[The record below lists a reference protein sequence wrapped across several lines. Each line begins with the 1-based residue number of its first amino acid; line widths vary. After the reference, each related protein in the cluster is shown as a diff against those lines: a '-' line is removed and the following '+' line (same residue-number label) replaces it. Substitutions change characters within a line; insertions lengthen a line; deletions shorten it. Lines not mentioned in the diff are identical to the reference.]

1 MNKKYPEFLEPYLK
15 DAIAIPDP
23 EALSAILGIKRREA
37 EKVVIRTKE
46 DLGGYKVRSVFC
58 TKETREL
65 EKELLNI
72 LSSYATTKN
81 GKDRV
86 LTLTPS
92 LSREELQTRFKDVRE
107 SRKLEEQLG
116 GAKIARVREI
126 ISGAAI
132 ERMSFWQSP
141 LIAIRRRGIEAELK
155 EIYGEFVQVEFLD
168 STDKARELLQ
178 KKNILLLIGEG
189 EAEEGVFDEQG
200 IINIDINNLSEPCEI
215 YPEFVINS
223 FVAKKQ
229 AIEAIITLLTEF
241 ATLKDSYLFKG
252 ILVEDLKDVL
262 ELVEKIEMGNGK
274 AEPGFDEEIYR
285 YEEELNKEAERIMR
299 SGGGVEEFKGY
310 LEEVLVNMADA
321 LMLTREDKDVL
332 RECAYENL
340 DSGLPFEFSRVP
352 LQRLRQGYNRK
363 KAERRYYKLSEF
375 AKQLEQHRE
384 QVSTAIKK
392 IFYLDFML
400 AVMQFSRD
408 FKLNMPELSEE
419 GLGVIMGRNIFLVDE
434 ELSGGEPVVPVS
446 YSIGK
451 TNLGIFG
458 AAPHPVAILTGAN
471 SGGKTSLL
479 IMLATSVILTELGLP
494 VPAERAEIPLSPLYL
509 YRRKMIKKTGSFEY
523 SMRALSRIF
532 MREGAK
538 VVLIDELEA
547 LTEPGAMGRI
557 MAVILNYMPKDT
569 IAVVITH
576 LIHEL
581 LPHISMEK
589 VRVDG
594 IESEGLDA
602 AGNIIVDRQPMFSHI
617 GSSTPELVIK
627 KLLGRVKKKELKTVY
642 EEIIKVLE
650 VERGEVGLK

>member
-1 MNKKYPEFLEPYLK
+1 MNKKYPEFLKPYLE

-46 DLGGYKVRSVFC
+46 DLAGYKVRSVFC

-65 EKELLNI
+65 EKELLKI

-132 ERMSFWQSP
+132 EKMSFGQSP

-189 EAEEGVFDEQG
+189 DAEEGVLDEPG
-200 IINIDINNLSEPCEI
+200 IINTDINNLSEPCEI

-252 ILVEDLKDVL
+252 ISVEDLGEVL
-262 ELVEKIEMGNGK
+262 TLIKKIEVEKSK
-274 AEPGFDEEIYR
+274 AEPSFDDLIYR
-285 YEEELNKEAERIMR
+285 YEEELNKEAERIMQ

-321 LMLTREDKDVL
+321 LMLTGEDRDVL

-375 AKQLEQHRE
+375 AKQLERHRA

-408 FKLNMPELSEE
+408 FKLNMPE
-419 GLGVIMGRNIFLVDE
+419 
-434 ELSGGEPVVPVS
+434 
-446 YSIGK
+446 
-451 TNLGIFG
+451 
-458 AAPHPVAILTGAN
+458 
-471 SGGKTSLL
+471 
-479 IMLATSVILTELGLP
+479 
-494 VPAERAEIPLSPLYL
+494 
-509 YRRKMIKKTGSFEY
+509 
-523 SMRALSRIF
+523 
-532 MREGAK
+532 
-538 VVLIDELEA
+538 
-547 LTEPGAMGRI
+547 
-557 MAVILNYMPKDT
+557 
-569 IAVVITH
+569 
-576 LIHEL
+576 
-581 LPHISMEK
+581 
-589 VRVDG
+589 
-594 IESEGLDA
+594 
-602 AGNIIVDRQPMFSHI
+602 
-617 GSSTPELVIK
+617 
-627 KLLGRVKKKELKTVY
+627 
-642 EEIIKVLE
+642 
-650 VERGEVGLK
+650 

>member
-46 DLGGYKVRSVFC
+46 DLAGYKVRSVFC

-65 EKELLNI
+65 EKELLKI

-132 ERMSFWQSP
+132 ERMSFGQSP

-155 EIYGEFVQVEFLD
+155 ETYGEFVQVEFLD

-189 EAEEGVFDEQG
+189 EAEEGVLDEQG

-321 LMLTREDKDVL
+321 LMLTGEDRDVL

-352 LQRLRQGYNRK
+352 LQRLRQGYKRK

-375 AKQLEQHRE
+375 AKQLERHRE
-384 QVSTAIKK
+384 QVSTVIKK
-392 IFYLDFML
+392 IFYLDFIL

-451 TNLGIFG
+451 TDLGIFG

-650 VERGEVGLK
+650 VERGEGLK